1 MKPSDLRAGSM
12 IDDAAPIETG
22 VPGLDEILRGGYSS
36 SRAHLIEG
44 RPGSG
49 KTTLGLQ
56 FLLDG
61 MRRGECCL
69 YITLSESKR
78 ELLSVAERHG
88 WSLDDL
94 NIYELI
100 PPELSL
106 DPKQQQ
112 SLVHTSNLELG
123 ETVQM
128 ALAEVE
134 RVKPTRVVFDSLSE
148 IRLLSQ
154 GSLRYRRQVLALKSF
169 FLLNNATVLMLDDL
183 TSEQDDLNLHS
194 ISHAVIRLEQLA
206 PLYGSERRRIRVI
219 KMRGTDFRGGFHDFV
234 IKRGGV
240 RLFPR
245 LVASD
250 HHSPFHLEPI
260 TTGVAELDVLLG
272 GGLDRG
278 TSTLIVGPSGAG
290 KSTMALGCIN
300 AALGRGETVLMISF
314 DETNKVLLKRA
325 AGIGIDLSSHI
336 EAGRLHIEQVDPAD
350 LSPGELSGRVRDAV
364 ERQNARLVIIDSLTG
379 YMHAMPEEQFVVLQM
394 HEMLTYLNQ
403 QGVVTILVLA
413 QHGMVGQMATP
424 IDMTYVSDT
433 VLLLRFFE
441 ARGRL
446 RRAVSVI
453 KKRTGAHEDAIRELR
468 IDSRGLRVGA
478 PLDNFRGV
486 LTGVPTYEGEG
497 AALLKEREVDGA
509 R

>member
-1 MKPSDLRAGSM
+1 MAFSAE
-12 IDDAAPIETG
+12 DDASPIATG
-22 VPGLDEILRGGYSS
+22 VPGLDDILAGGYAS
-36 SRAHLIEG
+36 SRAHLVEG

-61 MRRGECCL
+61 LRQGESGL

-78 ELLSVAERHG
+78 ELLSVAHRHG
-88 WSLDDL
+88 WSLDGL
-94 NIYELI
+94 HIYELI

-112 SLVHTSNLELG
+112 SLVHTSDLELG

-134 RVKPTRVVFDSLSE
+134 RVKPQRVVFDSLSE
-148 IRLLSQ
+148 VRLLSQ

-169 FLLNNATVLMLDDL
+169 FLLNNSTVLMLDDL
-183 TSEQDDLNLHS
+183 TSEHDDLNLHS

-206 PLYGSERRRIRVI
+206 PIYGSERRRLRVI
-219 KMRGTDFRGGFHDFV
+219 KMRGTSFRGGYHDFI
-234 IKRGGV
+234 IKKGGLH
-240 RLFPR
+240 LFPR

-250 HHSPFHLEPI
+250 HYTDFAVEPI
-260 TTGVAELDVLLG
+260 TTGVKELDTLVG

-290 KSTMALGCIN
+290 KSTMALGCID
-300 AALGRGETVLMISF
+300 AALKRGETVLMVSF
-314 DETNKVLLKRA
+314 DETMSVLLKRA
-325 AGIGIDLSSHI
+325 AGLGFDLMEHVRS
-336 EAGRLHIEQVDPAD
+336 GRLFIEQIDPAD
-350 LSPGELSGRVRDAV
+350 LSPGELSGRIRAAV
-364 ERQNARLVIIDSLTG
+364 ERQRAGLVVIDSLTG
-379 YMHAMPEEQFVVLQM
+379 YIHAMPEEQFVVLQM

-403 QGVVTILVLA
+403 QGVVTILILA
-413 QHGMVGQMATP
+413 QHGMVGTMATP

-441 ARGRL
+441 AGGRI

-453 KKRTGAHEDAIRELR
+453 KKRTGPHEDTIRELR
-468 IDSRGLRVGA
+468 IDSQGVRVGE
-478 PLDNFRGV
+478 PLQDFRGV
-486 LTGVPTYEGEG
+486 LTGVPTYEGER
-497 AALLKEREVDGA
+497 AALLKDRAIDGV

>member
-1 MKPSDLRAGSM
+1 M
-12 IDDAAPIETG
+12 IDPVPDDALPLQSG
-22 VPGLDEILRGGYSS
+22 VPGLDDILAGGYARNRS
-36 SRAHLIEG
+36 HLIEG

-88 WSLDDL
+88 WSLEGL

-106 DPKQQQ
+106 DPRQQQ
-112 SLVHTSNLELG
+112 SLVHTSDLELG

-148 IRLLSQ
+148 VRLLSQ

-169 FLLNNATVLMLDDL
+169 FLLNNITVLMLDDL
-183 TSEQDDLNLHS
+183 TSEADDLNLHS

-206 PLYGSERRRIRVI
+206 PVYGSERRRLRII
-219 KMRGTDFRGGFHDFV
+219 KMRGTAFSGGYHDFV
-234 IKRGGV
+234 LKRGGLEV
-240 RLFPR
+240 FPR
-245 LVASD
+245 LVAAQ
-250 HHSPFHLEPI
+250 HHSAFDEELV
-260 TTGVAELDVLLG
+260 TTGVPELDTLLG

-290 KSTMALGCIN
+290 KSTMALGCVH
-300 AALGRGETVLMISF
+300 AAAERGERVLMICF
-314 DETNKVLLKRA
+314 DETKNVLLKRA
-325 AGIGIDLSSHI
+325 AGIGVHLADH
-336 EAGRLHIEQVDPAD
+336 EQAGRLMIQQVDPAD
-350 LSPGELSGRVRDAV
+350 LSPGELAGRIRSAVDADGVRV
-364 ERQNARLVIIDSLTG
+364 VVIDSLTG
-379 YMHAMPEEQFVVLQM
+379 YINAMPEEQFVVLQM

-403 QGVVTILVLA
+403 QGVVTILILA
-413 QHGMVGQMATP
+413 QHGMVGPMATP

-441 ARGRL
+441 AVGRI
-446 RRAVSVI
+446 RRAVSVM
-453 KKRTGAHEDAIRELR
+453 KKRTGAHEDTIRELR
-468 IDSRGLRVGA
+468 IDARGLRVGK
-478 PLDNFRGV
+478 PLDDFRGV
-486 LTGVPTYEGEG
+486 LTGVPTYRGG
-497 AALLKEREVDGA
+497 RAALLKERSNDDAG
-509 R
+509 